1 MKKVIMF
8 LLALVMVATASAQM
22 RTVTGTVLNADDG
35 EPLVG
40 ASVLPIGGGN
50 GIATD
55 IDGKFSIKV
64 PQSVKALRVSYV
76 GMVTQEVPITN
87 SPMTIKLTT
96 GNKLDEV
103 MVVAFGTTTKQAF
116 TGSAAVVDAEELSK
130 HITTNVADALV
141 GSVPGFQMRSSSGA
155 PGASQGEISIRGIS
169 SLYSNSEPLVIVD
182 GAPYEASL
190 SNIPQGDIET
200 ISVLKDAASAALY
213 GARGAGGVI
222 IVTTKRGKT
231 KDAVVSVDAKW
242 GVNSRAIQQYDVI
255 KSPSKYYETYY
266 DMLYNFNLYGQ
277 GMSAAAANAAANS
290 QMFGSG
296 SWPGLGYNVYT
307 VPQGEN
313 LIGLDGKIN
322 PNATLGR
329 EVELNGQKLWLQPDD
344 WNKEAYHNSF
354 RQEYNVSVNGGTDR
368 ASYYSS
374 VNYLDD
380 EGVIDHSSYDRL
392 SARVRADYQAK
403 KWLKLGANIGYV
415 HSKTTSVPNFGTSL
429 NSTNIMYFTS
439 MMAPIYPVYLRGV
452 GADGNPYI
460 LRNDAG
466 EKRYDY
472 GVAATNYG
480 LARPFMS
487 NANPLGTNNYDN
499 TQNIGNQLNATLTAD
514 INITDYLKFSAQS
527 TLSWGN
533 TIYSSYGSIY
543 NPNKSSINGDLTKYQ
558 QNSTRTNNVQTL
570 SFFKN
575 LGPDGAHYLNI
586 MAGHEYYRTNS
597 RYLTATAQGGFS
609 PDIQEIY
616 AFAKKATSSSRAMNY
631 NVEGYFGSAQY
642 NYQEKYFASASYRLD
657 GSSFFAKGH
666 RWGSF
671 WSVGGA
677 WLISKEEFMKPYTWV
692 DMLKLKASIG
702 QQGNDGVGYDDHSY
716 LPNYF
721 YWSDLY
727 QLTPSG
733 EYEMSPTFSN
743 IGNRDITW
751 ETTTNFNVG
760 AEFGFF
766 GNRLTGNIDF
776 YVKRVSNLLFWM
788 SVAESAG
795 ARGYY
800 GNMGTIRNQGVE
812 LSLAGHVIRTR
823 DFEWQLSGNISH
835 NATKIVSLPKA
846 KTGERG
852 GFFESSMW
860 YQEGKPLYNYM
871 TYAYAGVN
879 EQGEALYYYDPNLIG
894 EDGAMDIAQP
904 GKIKSKD
911 YVTTVPGEASRYTV
925 GSILPK
931 VYGGFS
937 TYVRVKDFDLTATF
951 DYQIGGKVYDNQY
964 AQLMIVPSGSNDAGH
979 AIHKDVLKSWSPNNT
994 NSDIP
999 RWQYG
1004 QGNSNSNNASDRFL
1018 TNASYLNFQSFTVG
1032 YTLPKGLIKD
1042 ITKLRFYVAGENL
1055 CFWSARKGFDPRY
1068 SYSSNESVA
1077 VYSPVRNISGGVQV
1091 TF

>member
-8 LLALVMVATASAQM
+8 LIALVMVATASAQM

-40 ASVLPIGGGN
+40 ASVIPVGGGN

-55 IDGKFSIKV
+55 IDGKFTIKI
-64 PQSVKALRVSYV
+64 PQTVKAIRVSYV
-76 GMVTQEVPITN
+76 GMVTQEVPVTEA
-87 SPMTIKLTT
+87 PMTIRLAN
-96 GNKLDEV
+96 GNQLDDV

-130 HITTNVADALV
+130 HIATNVADALV

-155 PGASQGEISIRGIS
+155 PGASQGTISIRGIS
-169 SLYSNSEPLVIVD
+169 SLYSNTEPLVIVD

-190 SNIPQGDIET
+190 SNIPQGDIESV
-200 ISVLKDAASAALY
+200 SVLKDAASAALY

-242 GVNSRAIQQYDVI
+242 GANSRAVQEYDVI
-255 KSPSKYYETYY
+255 KSPAKYYETFYG
-266 DMLYNFNLYGQ
+266 MLYNYNLYNQ
-277 GMSAAAANAAANS
+277 GMSASAANIAANS
-290 QMFGSG
+290 QMFTSG
-296 SWPGLGYNVYT
+296 EYPGLGYNVYT
-307 VPQGEN
+307 VPTGEQ

-329 EVELNGQKLWLQPDD
+329 EITGPNGEKMWLQPDD

-354 RQEYNVSVNGGTDR
+354 RQEYSVSVNGGTDR
-368 ASYYSS
+368 ASYYTSI
-374 VNYLDD
+374 NYLDD
-380 EGVIDHSSYDRL
+380 EGVIDHSGYDRL
-392 SARVRADYQAK
+392 AARVRADYQAK
-403 KWLKLGANIGYV
+403 RWLKLGANIGYV
-415 HSKTTSVPNFGTSL
+415 HTKTTSVPNMGTEL

-439 MMAPIYPVYLRGV
+439 MIAPIYPVYLRGV
-452 GADGNPYI
+452 DENGKPYI
-460 LRNDAG
+460 MRNSAG
-466 EKRYDY
+466 DKRYDY

-480 LARPFMS
+480 LARPFMT
-487 NANPLGTNNYDN
+487 NANPLGTNDYDN
-499 TQNIGNQLNATLTAD
+499 NVTHGNQLNATLTAD
-514 INITDYLKFSAQS
+514 INITDWLKFSAQS

-533 TIYSSYGSIY
+533 TERSAYGSTY
-543 NPNKSSINGDLTKYQ
+543 NPNKSTINGDITKIQ
-558 QNSTRTNNVQTL
+558 QNATRTNNVQTL

-575 LGPDGAHYLNI
+575 FGSNGEHYVNV
-586 MAGHEYYRTNS
+586 MAGHEYYRTNT
-597 RYLTATAQGGFS
+597 RYLTAFAQGGFS

-616 AFAKKATSSSRAMNY
+616 AFAKKADSNSRTMNY
-631 NVEGYFGSAQY
+631 NVEGFFGSAQY

-657 GSSFFAKGH
+657 GSSFFGKGH

-671 WSVGGA
+671 WSFGGA
-677 WLISKEEFMKPYTWV
+677 WLISKEEFMKPYSWI

-702 QQGNDGVGYDDHSY
+702 QQGNDGVGYDDHNY

-721 YWSDLY
+721 YWTNLY
-727 QLTPSG
+727 TLTASG
-733 EYEMSPTFSN
+733 EYAMSPTFAQL
-743 IGNRDITW
+743 GNKDITW

-760 AEFGFF
+760 AEFAFLS
-766 GNRLTGNIDF
+766 NRISGSLDF
-776 YVKRVSNLLFWM
+776 YVKRVSDLLFWM
-788 SVAESAG
+788 SIPESAG
-795 ARGYY
+795 SRGYY

-812 LSLAGHVIRTR
+812 LTLTGHVIRTR

-846 KTGERG
+846 KTAENG
-852 GFFESSMW
+852 GFYESSIW

-871 TYAYAGVN
+871 TLAYAGVN
-879 EQGEALYYYDPNLIG
+879 EHGEALYYYDPELI
-894 EDGAMDIAQP
+894 EDGSMIVSRP
-904 GKIKSKD
+904 GKLKSKD
-911 YVTTVPGEASRYTV
+911 YVTTVAGNASRYTV

-931 VYGGFS
+931 VFGGFS
-937 TYVRVKDFDLTATF
+937 TYVRIKDFDFTAAF

-964 AQLMIVPSGSNDAGH
+964 AFLMQVPSGAADAGRN
-979 AIHKDVLKSWSPNNT
+979 IHKDVLKSWSPNNT

-1004 QGNSNSNNASDRFL
+1004 SSNSNANTASDRFL

-1032 YTLPKGLIKD
+1032 YTFPKDLIPE
-1042 ITKLRFYVAGENL
+1042 ITKLRLYVAGENL

-1068 SYSSNESVA
+1068 SFSENESVS
-1077 VYSPVRNISGGVQV
+1077 VYSPVRNISGGIQV

>member
-1 MKKVIMF
+1 MF
-8 LLALVMVATASAQM
+8 LLALVVVATASAQM
-22 RTVTGTVLNADDG
+22 CTVTGTVLNADDG

-40 ASVLPIGGGN
+40 ASVLPVGGGN

-55 IDGKFSIKV
+55 VDGKFSIKV
-64 PQSVKALRVSYV
+64 PQSVKSLRVSYV
-76 GMVTQEVPITN
+76 GMVTQEVPVTDA
-87 SPMTIKLTT
+87 PMTISLTT
-96 GNKLDEV
+96 GNKLEEV

-116 TGSAAVVDAEELSK
+116 TGAAAVVDAEELSK

-141 GSVPGFQMRSSSGA
+141 GSVPGFQMRSGSGA
-155 PGASQGEISIRGIS
+155 PGSGSGEISIRGIS
-169 SLYSNSEPLVIVD
+169 SLYSNTEPLVIVD

-190 SNIPQGDIET
+190 SNIPQSDIES

-231 KDAVVSVDAKW
+231 KEAVVSVDAKW

-255 KSPSKYYETYY
+255 KSPAKYYETYY

-277 GMSAAAANAAANS
+277 GMSAAAANAAANQ

-296 SWPGLGYNVYT
+296 SWPGLGYNVFT
-307 VPQGEN
+307 VPTGEN

-329 EVELNGQKLWLQPDD
+329 EIDGPNGQKMWLQPDD
-344 WNKEAYHNSF
+344 WDKEAYHNSF
-354 RQEYNVSVNGGTDR
+354 RQEYSVSVNGGTDR
-368 ASYYSS
+368 ASYYTS

-380 EGVIDHSSYDRL
+380 EGVMDHSSFERL

-415 HSKTTSVPNFGTSL
+415 HSKQVSVPNFGTAL

-439 MMAPIYPVYLRGV
+439 VMAPIYPVYLRGV
-452 GADGNPYI
+452 DENGKPYI
-460 LRNDAG
+460 MRNEAG

-472 GVAATNYG
+472 GVAGTNYG
-480 LARPFMS
+480 LARPFVA
-487 NANPLGTNNYDN
+487 NANPLGTNNYDD
-499 TQNIGNQLNATLTAD
+499 THNIGNQLNATLTAD

-527 TLSWGN
+527 SLTWGN
-533 TIYSSYGSIY
+533 TMYSSYGSIY
-543 NPNKSSINGDLTKYQ
+543 NPNKSSINGDITKYQ
-558 QNSTRTNNVQTL
+558 QNATRTNNVQTL

-575 LGPDGAHYLNI
+575 FGKNGEHYVNV

-616 AFAKKATSSSRAMNY
+616 AFAKKSSSSSRAMNY

-657 GSSFFAKGH
+657 GSSFFGKGH

-671 WSVGGA
+671 WSIGGA
-677 WLISKEEFMKPYTWV
+677 WLISKEEFMKPYSWI
-692 DMLKLKASIG
+692 DMLKLKVSIG

-721 YWSDLY
+721 YWTDLY

-733 EYEMSPTFSN
+733 EYTMSPTFYN

-751 ETTTNFNVG
+751 ETTTNFNVS
-760 AEFGFF
+760 
-766 GNRLTGNIDF
+766 D
-776 YVKRVSNLLFWM
+776 LLFWM
-788 SVAESAG
+788 SVPESAG

-800 GNMGTIRNQGVE
+800 GNMGTIRNQGFE
-812 LSLAGHVIRTR
+812 LTLSGHVIRTR

-835 NATKIVSLPKA
+835 NVTKIVDLPKA
-846 KTGERG
+846 KTGENG
-852 GFFESSMW
+852 GFYEDSKWF
-860 YQEGKPLYNYM
+860 QEGKPLYNYM
-871 TYAYAGVN
+871 TLAYAGVN
-879 EQGEALYYYDPNLIG
+879 EHGEALYYYDPNLIV
-894 EDGAMDIAQP
+894 DGAMNTSKP

-911 YVTTVPGEASRYTV
+911 YVTTTPGNASRYTV

-931 VYGGFS
+931 VFGGFS
-937 TYVRVKDFDLTATF
+937 TYVRIKDFDLTATF
-951 DYQIGGKVYDNQY
+951 DYQIGGKVYDSQY
-964 AQLMIVPSGSNDAGH
+964 AMLMTVPSGSNDAGH

-999 RWQYG
+999 AWIYG
-1004 QGNSNSNNASDRFL
+1004 QGNSDANTASDRWL

-1032 YTLPKGLIKD
+1032 YTLP
-1042 ITKLRFYVAGENL
+1042 KLRFYVAGENL

-1068 SYSSNESVA
+1068 SFQENETVG